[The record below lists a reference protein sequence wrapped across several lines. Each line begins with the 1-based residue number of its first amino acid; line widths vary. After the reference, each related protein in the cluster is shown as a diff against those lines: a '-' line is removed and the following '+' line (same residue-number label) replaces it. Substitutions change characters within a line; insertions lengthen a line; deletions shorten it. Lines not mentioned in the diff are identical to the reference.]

1 MRVGSR
7 KRGLLVAELLLKAGL
22 TTSSDTRDMLLVTA
36 GFGDTPKA
44 LAVEAVMRR
53 RLRSFMMIR
62 SDLIYITNDLK
73 YKIMMKK
80 QSVKIKR

>member
-1 MRVGSR
+1 
-7 KRGLLVAELLLKAGL
+7 
-22 TTSSDTRDMLLVTA
+22 
-36 GFGDTPKA
+36 
-44 LAVEAVMRR
+44 VEAVMRR

-80 QSVKIKR
+80 ESVKIKR